1 MNPYLWWT
9 AVIALSVFI
18 TGVLV
23 LCGRWLIDRPPRGY
37 RGGHDS
43 GEHTRPFHAAA
54 LPVLIDLSGRGR
66 QERAGTGA
74 APVPVPAGQPHLDR
88 HIEQAWQT
96 AGVNARTR
104 CWVPDMRDTATAWD
118 RRNAAELR
126 AILDRAD
133 TNAPWLDARFGPIMA
148 NARKAIAS

>member
-1 MNPYLWWT
+1 MSTTDKLWT
-9 AVIALSVFI
+9 ALACVVIVVALCVI
-18 TGVLV
+18 IGL
-23 LCGRWLIDRPPRGY
+23 LINHEPGQRANGDHDRVRD
-37 RGGHDS
+37 RVA
-43 GEHTRPFHAAA
+43 TFHPSP
-54 LPVLIDLSGRGR
+54 LSILIDLSGRGR

-96 AGVNARTR
+96 AGVNARSR

-126 AILDRAD
+126 AILAFDA
-133 TNAPWLDARFGPIMA
+133 NAPWLEAHFAPIMA
-148 NARKAIAS
+148 QHRKAFAS